1 MKPEKRDIKLHL
13 FCIQTCAHVL
23 TVLFAIGWVVCA
35 RFLPAPSPLESAAEI
50 TARYLGNVHGI
61 RVGCT
66 LMLISFG
73 FWAAW
78 GAAVASWTRKTE
90 TGTPVLAYIQIISLT
105 ISEMIGILCA
115 FFWAMAAYRPGEI
128 PPEITL
134 TLNDMGWMMFLIS
147 WPPYSAWAIAVGV
160 AVLRD
165 RSRNPV
171 LPNWVAGLSFLTAFL
186 FVPAFAPLFFKQG
199 GFAYNGLLGMYLPL
213 IIFFIWIEGVT
224 YAMTKALK
232 RELQSCT
239 AEPTR
244 ALETSNV

>member
-1 MKPEKRDIKLHL
+1 MKREIRDIKLQL
-13 FCIQTCAHVL
+13 FCIKTCAHVM
-23 TVLFAIGWVVCA
+23 TIMFAIGWVVCA
-35 RFLPAPSPLESAAEI
+35 HFLPAPSPLESAAQI
-50 TARYLGNVHGI
+50 TARYVDNITGI

-78 GAAVASWTRKTE
+78 GSAVASWTRRVE
-90 TGTPVLAYIQIISLT
+90 TGTPILVYIQIISLT
-105 ISEMIGILCA
+105 ISEMIGIMCA

-128 PPEITL
+128 PPEITQ
-134 TLNDMGWMMFLIS
+134 TLNDVGWLMFLIS
-147 WPPYSAWAIAVGV
+147 WPPYSVWAIAVGV

-199 GFAYNGLLGMYLPL
+199 GFAANGLLGMYLPL
-213 IIFFIWIEGVT
+213 LIFFIWVEGVT
-224 YAMTKALK
+224 YAMSKALK
-232 RELQSCT
+232 QELQSYGS
-239 AEPTR
+239 EPPLT
-244 ALETSNV
+244 LETSNV